1 MGEDERRLFDLFN
14 DAVLHILDFFNFDSS
29 LRPVLVLVCMDVYP
43 LEAASRSSSGLAD
56 SIIKLSSKFFKILD
70 LGSVVVSQ
78 V

>member
-1 MGEDERRLFDLFN
+1 MGKDKGRLLNLFN

-29 LRPVLVLVCMDVYP
+29 LRPVLVLVCMDVDP
-43 LEAASRSSSGLAD
+43 VKAASRSSSGLAD